1 MGFLGYNEENLIIKS
16 RFRKDNKIIFQYLI
30 ENVLKIP
37 YVIDLNTII
46 DKDNKIIDL
55 FIFIFP
61 YYLKKAMRKGLFKQ
75 YTRNEYNNNN

>member
-1 MGFLGYNEENLIIKS
+1 MII
-16 RFRKDNKIIFQYLI
+16 FFQYLI

-46 DKDNKIIDL
+46 DRDEKVIDL

-61 YYLKKAMRKGLFKQ
+61 YYLKKLCEKGCIKE
-75 YTRNEYNNNN
+75 YTKMSTIIIM